1 MTVGTRAQVWHGTAD
16 RTAGGLT
23 KKDLFMKNGRIRSK
37 RASRSAKNN
46 KNLKKAGW
54 TFKKGEFGAVRVD
67 EKEGEGKKRTARR
80 SAKRSAKRSARRSAK
95 RSAGRVA
102 RRSARRSAGR
112 VARRSAKR
120 SARRSARRS
129 AGRVAR
135 RRQSGGR
142 STGDWSDKYDEKL
155 MTTQKN
161 HCLGAANLG
170 GPGNEGLATVKDD
183 ALSRE
188 KWKTGKCGAKTM
200 PGRERSDSV
209 KWNQHK
215 GLG

>member
-112 VARRSAKR
+112 VS
-120 SARRSARRS
+120 
-129 AGRVAR
+129 R
-135 RRQSGGR
+135 RRQSGG
-142 STGDWSDKYDEKL
+142 TGYQSSDALATRKANAEMQRNAKKREEDRIAAAKAARAGESEPSRLEKL
-155 MTTQKN
+155 KF
-161 HCLGAANLG
+161 
-170 GPGNEGLATVKDD
+170 
-183 ALSRE
+183 
-188 KWKTGKCGAKTM
+188 WKKGDCP
-200 PGRERSDSV
+200 PGRMGDC
-209 KWNQHK
+209 
-215 GLG
+215 

>member
-112 VARRSAKR
+112 VARR
-120 SARRSARRS
+120 
-129 AGRVAR
+129 
-135 RRQSGGR
+135 RQSGGR
-142 STGDWSDKYDEKL
+142 STSDWSDKYDEKL

-215 GLG
+215 GLE